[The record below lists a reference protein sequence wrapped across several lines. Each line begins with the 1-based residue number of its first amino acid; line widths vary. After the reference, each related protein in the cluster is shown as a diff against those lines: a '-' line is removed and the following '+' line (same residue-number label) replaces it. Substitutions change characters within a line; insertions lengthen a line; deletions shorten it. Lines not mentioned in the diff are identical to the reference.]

1 MKNGKAKYLLK
12 KGRPWGIA
20 TLATGAVLLTV
31 SLLATN
37 VLLFKNTLITVFG
50 DYRVVPQNS
59 KPEYVRYHTDEG
71 IETKKDAYDNANR
84 VNDQINEEGYV
95 LLKNEGKALPLSEGS
110 KITVLGKNS
119 VNLVYGGS
127 GSSQVNPENA
137 VTLYQ
142 SLRNAGFQVNEE
154 AERFYESDS
163 SGEAR
168 PFKAPDMGTELQG
181 YPIYETPADKY
192 TDSVKNSFK
201 EYGDAA
207 IVVLS
212 RIGGEGFDLPRKMEG
227 VEGADP
233 SAHYLELDNN
243 EKALLKLAEE
253 NFDKVVL
260 VINSA
265 APLELG
271 FLEDSSNPDYSDKI
285 KAALWIGNP
294 GAKGVDA
301 LGKVLKGE
309 VNPSGRLVDTYARD
323 FTKGPTW
330 NNFGDNLTAGTG
342 HRYTLE
348 SGDETNAYFI
358 DYEEGIYVGYR
369 YYETRGHTDGED
381 WYQENVVFPFGY
393 GLSYTDFSWR
403 ILSSTPTDNA
413 SLTKDGDITIQ
424 VEVTNEGDVAGKDVV
439 ELYFIAPYYDD
450 GIEKSH
456 VVLGDFAKTETIEP
470 GQSKTVTL
478 TVNPFDM
485 ASYDFDDRNGNGFKG
500 YELEGGDYTISIGRN
515 AHDLVDGITLHLS
528 QEDSGL
534 QDAVH
539 GKNGFVYREDPVTHT
554 EIVNRFDDVSSHI
567 ETYLSRSDWEGTWP
581 SVPTAQ
587 DKVVSDEFIE
597 SLSAESYIGEG
608 RDIDKD
614 KPWYTNKMPKFAR
627 ESVAKEDMVQLYE
640 LIGKDYDDPLWD
652 ELLDNLTLKEM
663 AYLIGTGNF
672 NTARMDNISKPKTI
686 DPDGPAGFTNFMA
699 AGDAGAVYETCSF
712 ACECLIGA
720 TWNKQLAYD
729 MGVAVGNEA
738 LIGNAR
744 GDGQTYSGWY
754 APAVNIHR
762 SPFSGRNFE
771 YYSED
776 GMLNGLMG
784 AALVQGANTKGVY
797 TYVKHFAL
805 NDQETQRGGV
815 CTWASEQ
822 AMREIYF
829 KPFEKIVKVGKT
841 HAMMS
846 SFNRI
851 GTVWTGGSYEL
862 LTEILRQ
869 EWGFVG
875 MVITD
880 YNTYEHMPADQM
892 IRAGGD
898 LNLFQDKQPST
909 SGGNVTASHV
919 QAMRNAAHNI
929 LYTVANSNAMNR
941 IGEGVTFATRLP
953 VWMEVLYTVDGV
965 VVGLLFLTTVV
976 FVVLANFQYDKAEK
990 EGLTEELFLKKT
1002 KKERK

>member
-1 MKNGKAKYLLK
+1 MKNSKAKYLLK

-31 SLLATN
+31 TLLATN

-50 DYRVVPQNS
+50 DYRVVPQGS

-71 IETKKDAYDNANR
+71 IHNKKDAYDNANR
-84 VNDQINEEGYV
+84 VNDRINEEGYV
-95 LLKNEGKALPLSEGS
+95 LLKNVGEALPLAEGS

-142 SLRNAGFQVNEE
+142 SLRNAGFDVNKTVED
-154 AERFYESDS
+154 FYN
-163 SGEAR
+163 SGNSGAAR

-181 YPIYETPADKY
+181 YPTYEASVDKY
-192 TDSVKNSFK
+192 TDSVKSSFK
-201 EYGDAA
+201 DYNDAA

-212 RIGGEGFDLPRKMEG
+212 RIGGEGFDLPRKM
-227 VEGADP
+227 VDTEGADP
-233 SAHYLELDNN
+233 ESHYLELDNN
-243 EKALLKLAEE
+243 EKALLKMAEE

-265 APLELG
+265 APLELS
-271 FLEDSSNPDYSDKI
+271 FLTDSSDPDYSDKI

-309 VNPSGRLVDTYARD
+309 VNPSGRLVDTYAKD
-323 FTKGPTW
+323 FTKNPTW
-330 NNFGDNLTAGTG
+330 NNFGDNLVPKTG
-342 HRYTLE
+342 HQYTNE
-348 SGDETNAYFI
+348 AGDPTDAYFV

-369 YYETRGHTDGED
+369 YYETRGHTDGEE
-381 WYQENVVFPFGY
+381 WYKDNVVFGY
-393 GLSYTDFSWR
+393 GLSYTTFEWNVV
-403 ILSSTPTDNA
+403 SSNPQDGA
-413 SLTKDGDITIQ
+413 SLNKDSKIEIE
-424 VEVTNEGDVAGKDVV
+424 VEVTNTGDVAGKDVV
-439 ELYFIAPYYDD
+439 QLYYTAPYYDK

-456 VVLGDFAKTETIEP
+456 VVLGDFAKTELIEP
-470 GQSKTVTL
+470 GEKKTVTL
-478 TVNPFDM
+478 TLDAFDM
-485 ASYDFDDRNGNGFKG
+485 ASYDFDDRNQNGFKG
-500 YELEGGDYTISIGRN
+500 YELEGGDYTVSVGRN
-515 AHDLVDGITLHLS
+515 AHETIDSITLHLIG
-528 QEDSGL
+528 EDRGL
-534 QDAVH
+534 DEATN
-539 GKNGFVYREDPVTHT
+539 GKNGFAYTEDPVTHT
-554 EIVNRFDDVSSHI
+554 RIENRFDDVSSHI
-567 ETYLSRSDWEGTWP
+567 ETYLSRGDWEGTWP
-581 SVPTAQ
+581 TTPTG
-587 DKVVSDEFIE
+587 E
-597 SLSAESYIGEG
+597 SLVASQELLDALSAESYIGEG

-614 KPWYTNKMPKFAR
+614 KPWFTKEMPKFSR
-627 ESVAKEDMVQLYE
+627 ETVAKENMVQLYE

-652 ELLDNLTLKEM
+652 ELLDNLTLQEM

-686 DPDGPAGFTNFMA
+686 DPDGPAGFTNFMS

-729 MGVAVGNEA
+729 MGVAIGNEA

-829 KPFEKIVKVGKT
+829 RPFEKIVKVGKT

-851 GTVWTGGSYEL
+851 GTVWAGGSYEL
-862 LTEILRQ
+862 LTEILRD

-880 YNTYEHMPADQM
+880 YNTYPHMPADQM

-919 QAMRNAAHNI
+919 TAMRKATHNI

-941 IGEGVTFATRLP
+941 IGEGVTFVTSNP
-953 VWMEVLYTVDGV
+953 IWMDILYAVDGAI
-965 VVGLLFLTTVV
+965 VGVLFLTTVGIV
-976 FVVLANFQYDKAEK
+976 IYANFRYDRAAK
-990 EGLTEELFLKKT
+990 EGKTEELFVKKAKK
-1002 KKERK
+1002 KKE